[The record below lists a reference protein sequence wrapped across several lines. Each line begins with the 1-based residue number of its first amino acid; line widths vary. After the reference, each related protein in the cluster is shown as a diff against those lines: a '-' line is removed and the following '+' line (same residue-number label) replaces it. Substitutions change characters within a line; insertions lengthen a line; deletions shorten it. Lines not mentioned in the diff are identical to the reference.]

1 MVDARLF
8 QTVSNL
14 AERLR
19 KKSSKP
25 FGGIQLVVTGDF
37 FQLPPISKPLPSTS
51 AASGSNGSGLSTPFF
66 AFESDAWKNVI
77 EHTINLTQVFRQ
89 KDASKVPASLLYSC
103 GDEHDC

>member
-1 MVDARLF
+1 MVDAQLF

-14 AERLR
+14 TERLR

-37 FQLPPISKPLPSTS
+37 FQLPPVSKTPPMSTGSSKP
-51 AASGSNGSGLSTPFF
+51 TPFF
-66 AFESDAWKNVI
+66 AFESQAWKNAI

-89 KDASKVPASLLYSC
+89 KDTSKLWDAR
-103 GDEHDC
+103 